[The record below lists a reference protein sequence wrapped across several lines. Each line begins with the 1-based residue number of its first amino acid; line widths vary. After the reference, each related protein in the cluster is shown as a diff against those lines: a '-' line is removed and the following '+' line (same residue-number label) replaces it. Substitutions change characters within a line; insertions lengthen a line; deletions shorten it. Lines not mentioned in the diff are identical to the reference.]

1 MFISNISNNSSN
13 YNNCE
18 CQCDKTCDIGEYLDY
33 KNCNRKKIVD
43 KLIDE
48 CTETIGEVKLAN
60 ITLIEFHSLENENN
74 CKYSSCR
81 VYLLFVIVIFT
92 ILLELLF
99 ILFTTIGLWLKI
111 MFLALNFVLTKKTT
125 ISRART
131 YKWEK

>member
-48 CTETIGEVKLAN
+48 CTEIIGEVKLAN

-81 VYLLFVIVIFT
+81 VYLLFMIVIFT

-125 ISRART
+125 ISRAPT